1 LLGAAAYFGYY
12 AYIWH
17 NTRSPLGYAFG
28 RQVAQ
33 QPAKGVAERGP
44 NYRKGFDTSL
54 KRSGAAEP
62 VRFDAS

>member
-1 LLGAAAYFGYY
+1 M
-12 AYIWH
+12 
-17 NTRSPLGYAFG
+17 RSPLGYAFG